1 MANITIVN
9 TKITALNAIQVLTQT
24 AADEGG
30 AGVAQKFIY
39 TPTGKDN
46 KICFVFYNKVAFGI
60 TATIA
65 AGAGVFGKAANALTI
80 PATALATTVVQI
92 ETGPY
97 MLANGT
103 IEISFDPANDAK
115 ILTADHALTVGVIEL
130 Q

>member
-1 MANITIVN
+1 MANIAIVN
-9 TKITALNAIQVLTQT
+9 SKIATLGTIKPLVQT

-30 AGVAQKFIY
+30 AGVVQKFVY

-46 KICFVFYNKVAFGI
+46 KICFVIYNKVAFGI
-60 TATIA
+60 TTTIT
-65 AGAGVFGKAANALTI
+65 AGTGVFGAAAKVDLVA
-80 PATALATTVVQI
+80 ATAAGTSILQI
-92 ETGPY
+92 ETGKY

-103 IEISFDPANDAK
+103 IEISFDPLDNAK